1 MMNFSKSW
9 VIANKDFSIFMK
21 KKRIL
26 YTLII
31 LPLIFSIILPLSI
44 RSLTNETD
52 PADVIALINAFS
64 YFYVILVYIQSTTLA
79 SYSILGEKIEQSLE
93 PLLATPTT
101 ESELLLGKTVASFL
115 PSVAIIYA
123 NSVIFMVLI
132 DLFTKTSF
140 GYLFYPN
147 WTMAFILLVVVPLSS
162 IFSIQLNVIISSR
175 VNDVRTANQL
185 GFLMFLPFM
194 GLYIPLVTNSLSLNI
209 VNLTVLS
216 FTILLIDIILFYIS
230 KSTFNRDKI
239 LTKWK

>member
-1 MMNFSKSW
+1 MNLSKSW
-9 VIANKDFSIFMK
+9 VITNKDFSIFMK

-31 LPLIFSIILPLSI
+31 LPLIFSILLPLSI
-44 RSLTNETD
+44 RSLTTVTSAND
-52 PADVIALINAFS
+52 LIALINAFS
-64 YFYVILVYIQSTTLA
+64 YFYIILVYIQSTTLA

-101 ESELLLGKTVASFL
+101 ESELLFGKTLASFI
-115 PSVAIIYA
+115 PAVAIIYA
-123 NSVIFMVLI
+123 NSLIFMILI
-132 DLFTKTSF
+132 DLFTTNTF

-147 WTMAFILLVVVPLSS
+147 WTMVFILLVVVPLSS

-209 VNLTVLS
+209 TNLTIIS
-216 FTILLIDIILFYIS
+216 IIILLIDITLFYIS
-230 KSTFNRDKI
+230 KSTFSRDKI
-239 LTKWK
+239 LTMWK

>member
-1 MMNFSKSW
+1 MNLSKSW
-9 VIANKDFSIFMK
+9 VITNKDFSIFMK
-21 KKRIL
+21 KKRII
-26 YTLII
+26 YTLIV
-31 LPLIFSIILPLSI
+31 LPLIFSVLLPLSI
-44 RSLTNETD
+44 RSLTTETSTND
-52 PADVIALINAFS
+52 LIALINAFS
-64 YFYVILVYIQSTTLA
+64 YFYIILVYIQSTTLA

-101 ESELLLGKTVASFL
+101 ESELLFGKTLASFI

-123 NSVIFMVLI
+123 NSIIFMVLI
-132 DLFTKTSF
+132 DLFTNTTF

-147 WTMAFILLVVVPLSS
+147 WTMAFILLVVVPLSA

-194 GLYIPLVTNSLSLNI
+194 GLYIPLVTNSLSLNTT
-209 VNLTVLS
+209 NLAIISIIL
-216 FTILLIDIILFYIS
+216 LLIDITLFYIS
-230 KSTFNRDKI
+230 KSTFSRDKI

>member
-1 MMNFSKSW
+1 MNLSKSW
-9 VIANKDFSIFMK
+9 VITNKDFSIFMK

-31 LPLIFSIILPLSI
+31 LPLIFSILLPLSI
-44 RSLTNETD
+44 RSLTTETNTND
-52 PADVIALINAFS
+52 LIALINAFS
-64 YFYVILVYIQSTTLA
+64 YFYIILVYIQSTTLA

-101 ESELLLGKTVASFL
+101 ESELLFGKTLASFI

-123 NSVIFMVLI
+123 NSIIFMALI
-132 DLFTKTSF
+132 DLFTNNTF

-162 IFSIQLNVIISSR
+162 LFSIQLNVIISSR

-209 VNLTVLS
+209 TNLTIIS
-216 FTILLIDIILFYIS
+216 IIILLIDITLFYVS
-230 KSTFNRDKI
+230 KSTFSRDKI

>member
-1 MMNFSKSW
+1 MNISKSW
-9 VIANKDFSIFMK
+9 VITTKDFSIFMK

-31 LPLIFSIILPLSI
+31 LPLIFSILLPLSI
-44 RSLTNETD
+44 KSLTTETNTND
-52 PADVIALINAFS
+52 LTALINAFS
-64 YFYVILVYIQSTTLA
+64 YFYIILVYIQSTTLA

-101 ESELLLGKTVASFL
+101 ESELLFGKTLASFI

-123 NSVIFMVLI
+123 NSLIFMILI
-132 DLFTKTSF
+132 DLFTNNTF

-175 VNDVRTANQL
+175 VDDVRTANQL

-209 VNLTVLS
+209 TNLTIIS
-216 FTILLIDIILFYIS
+216 IIILLIDVALFYIS
-230 KSTFNRDKI
+230 KSTFSRDKI

>member
-1 MMNFSKSW
+1 
-9 VIANKDFSIFMK
+9 MK

-31 LPLIFSIILPLSI
+31 LPLIFSILLPLSI
-44 RSLTNETD
+44 RSLTTVTSAND
-52 PADVIALINAFS
+52 LIALINAFS
-64 YFYVILVYIQSTTLA
+64 YFYIILVYIQSTTLA

-101 ESELLLGKTVASFL
+101 ESELLFGKTLASFI
-115 PSVAIIYA
+115 PAVAIIYA
-123 NSVIFMVLI
+123 NSLIFMILI
-132 DLFTKTSF
+132 DLFTNNTF

-147 WTMAFILLVVVPLSS
+147 WTMVFILLVVVPLSS

-209 VNLTVLS
+209 TNLTIIS
-216 FTILLIDIILFYIS
+216 IIILLIDITLFYIS
-230 KSTFNRDKI
+230 KSTFSRDKI
-239 LTKWK
+239 LTMWK

>member
-1 MMNFSKSW
+1 MNLSKSW
-9 VIANKDFSIFMK
+9 VITNKDFSIFMK

-31 LPLIFSIILPLSI
+31 LPLIFSILLPLSI
-44 RSLTNETD
+44 KSLVGETNPND
-52 PADVIALINAFS
+52 LISLINAFS
-64 YFYVILVYIQSTTLA
+64 YFYIILVYIQSTTLA

-101 ESELLLGKTVASFL
+101 ESELLFGKTLASFI

-123 NSVIFMVLI
+123 NSIIFMVLI
-132 DLFTKTSF
+132 DLFTNSTF

-147 WTMAFILLVVVPLSS
+147 WTIAFILLVVVPLSS

-175 VNDVRTANQL
+175 VDDVRTANQL

-209 VNLTVLS
+209 INLTIIS
-216 FTILLIDIILFYIS
+216 IIILLIDIALFYIS
-230 KSTFNRDKI
+230 KSTFSRDKI

>member
-1 MMNFSKSW
+1 MNLSKSW
-9 VIANKDFSIFMK
+9 VITNKDFSIFMK

-31 LPLIFSIILPLSI
+31 LPLIFSILLPLSI
-44 RSLTNETD
+44 RSLTTVTSAND
-52 PADVIALINAFS
+52 LIALINAFS
-64 YFYVILVYIQSTTLA
+64 YFYIILVYIQSTTLA

-101 ESELLLGKTVASFL
+101 ESELLFGKTLASFI
-115 PSVAIIYA
+115 PAVAIIYA
-123 NSVIFMVLI
+123 NSLIFMILI
-132 DLFTKTSF
+132 DLFTNNTF

-147 WTMAFILLVVVPLSS
+147 WTMVFILLVVVPLSS

-209 VNLTVLS
+209 TNLTIIS
-216 FTILLIDIILFYIS
+216 IIILLIDITLFYIS
-230 KSTFNRDKI
+230 KSTFSRDKI
-239 LTKWK
+239 LTMWK

>member
-1 MMNFSKSW
+1 MNLSKSW
-9 VIANKDFSIFMK
+9 VITNKDFSIFMK

-31 LPLIFSIILPLSI
+31 LPLIFSILLPLSI
-44 RSLTNETD
+44 RSLTTETNTND
-52 PADVIALINAFS
+52 LIALINAFS
-64 YFYVILVYIQSTTLA
+64 YFYIILVYIQSTTLA

-101 ESELLLGKTVASFL
+101 ESELLFGKTLASFI

-123 NSVIFMVLI
+123 NSIIFMALI
-132 DLFTKTSF
+132 DLFTNNTF

-162 IFSIQLNVIISSR
+162 LFSIQLNVIISSR

-209 VNLTVLS
+209 TNLTIIS
-216 FTILLIDIILFYIS
+216 IIILLIDITLFYIS
-230 KSTFNRDKI
+230 KSTFSRDKI